1 MKRYLKT
8 YSYIFVIINILLL
21 LLSAGIKFR
30 FNIEV
35 PFIRLCI
42 AGFFI
47 SAFIALSWMIF
58 TSRKGN
64 IILKI
69 ILGFVALLPIVI
81 LLRRSFGPLLFRASF
96 AIYIFSGIN
105 NNRIVAKRKSI
116 IRNPRACANNS
127 KNKNVC
133 CCFSRK
139 TASRKLC

>member
-96 AIYIFSGIN
+96 AIYIFSFIIAIIYAIAVL
-105 NNRIVAKRKSI
+105 IVSAKTKKEERELNELIKD
-116 IRNPRACANNS
+116 
-127 KNKNVC
+127 KK
-133 CCFSRK
+133 
-139 TASRKLC
+139 